1 MKFVGKKYRDEKEKQ
16 EILNSYDDF
25 QREKLIFLNELYDN
39 ENTLFAMWRIYDRY
53 IHSSEVYIKKDL
65 KYFDTRQVKNIL
77 SCLFIY
83 SDDTIRTVCT
93 FMRIYF
99 EYCVGKAEI
108 FQNPTEIIDIDIYL
122 ERNRKSKENK
132 IYSLDYVYNLVDD
145 AKRYSSFSNV
155 IPLLLIRYGVKG
167 NKMSWLVNLKWSD
180 IDFDNKQINIF
191 DRNEGKLITNLP
203 VDDRLLETLD
213 QYRNYL
219 ADKNILNEYV
229 SIPCI
234 RFIEDNISAKTQ
246 KKFEIGYDYKSQRI
260 TIPWRS
266 IDGNIIGI
274 SSRNNDDYSD
284 APKYLALKSFKK
296 SNHLYG
302 LFQNYNEIVSKRK
315 IIIVESE
322 KSVLQAY
329 DMGIKNVVAVGCHS
343 ISENQIYLLKYN
355 VDMVT
360 IMFDKDVAEDEV
372 KEQCKK
378 IKDKLGI
385 KVYYCI
391 DSKDLL
397 NEKESVTDRGINI
410 FMELCKQIKEYKE
423 VKKDE

>member
-1 MKFVGKKYRDEKEKQ
+1 MEAYKIKEKLIQNEDLLIDVLEKYGFCHIKKIKQDEIRCAYDEDSNPTSVVINLENLFCTIWSKNVKGDIYSILQFNSGQSFSQVHNYLSSLFDCEEVEEIKPKKLLFNGFFKQFIGNSEEKEK
-16 EILNSYDDF
+16 
-25 QREKLIFLNELYDN
+25 
-39 ENTLFAMWRIYDRY
+39 IYD
-53 IHSSEVYIKKDL
+53 E
-65 KYFDTRQVKNIL
+65 
-77 SCLFIY
+77 
-83 SDDTIRTVCT
+83 
-93 FMRIYF
+93 
-99 EYCVGKAEI
+99 
-108 FQNPTEIIDIDIYL
+108 
-122 ERNRKSKENK
+122 
-132 IYSLDYVYNLVDD
+132 
-145 AKRYSSFSNV
+145 
-155 IPLLLIRYGVKG
+155 
-167 NKMSWLVNLKWSD
+167 
-180 IDFDNKQINIF
+180 
-191 DRNEGKLITNLP
+191 
-203 VDDRLLETLD
+203 
-213 QYRNYL
+213 
-219 ADKNILNEYV
+219 NILNEYV

-246 KKFEIGYDYKSQRI
+246 RKFEIGYDYKSQRI

-360 IMFDKDVAEDEV
+360 IMFDKDVTEDEV

>member
-1 MKFVGKKYRDEKEKQ
+1 MESVQIKERLIQNEDLLIDVLEKYGFCHIKKIKQNEIRCAYDEDSNPTSVVINLENLFCTIWSKNVKGDIYTILQFNSGQSFSQIHNYLSSLFDGEEIEEEIKPKKLLFNGFFKQFIGSEEKEQ
-16 EILNSYDDF
+16 
-25 QREKLIFLNELYDN
+25 
-39 ENTLFAMWRIYDRY
+39 IYD
-53 IHSSEVYIKKDL
+53 E
-65 KYFDTRQVKNIL
+65 
-77 SCLFIY
+77 
-83 SDDTIRTVCT
+83 
-93 FMRIYF
+93 
-99 EYCVGKAEI
+99 
-108 FQNPTEIIDIDIYL
+108 
-122 ERNRKSKENK
+122 
-132 IYSLDYVYNLVDD
+132 
-145 AKRYSSFSNV
+145 
-155 IPLLLIRYGVKG
+155 
-167 NKMSWLVNLKWSD
+167 
-180 IDFDNKQINIF
+180 
-191 DRNEGKLITNLP
+191 
-203 VDDRLLETLD
+203 
-213 QYRNYL
+213 
-219 ADKNILNEYV
+219 NILNEYV

-246 KKFEIGYDYKSQRI
+246 RKFEIGYDYKSQRI

-360 IMFDKDVAEDEV
+360 IMFDKDVTEDEV
-372 KEQCKK
+372 REQCKK
-378 IKDKLGI
+378 IKDKLDI

-391 DSKDLL
+391 DNKNLL

-410 FMELCKQIKEYKE
+410 FMELCKQINEYKE

>member
-1 MKFVGKKYRDEKEKQ
+1 MMSSVQIKERLIQNEDLLIDVLEKYGFCHIKKIKQDEIRCAYDEDSNPTSVVINLDNLFCTIWSKNVRGDIYSILQFNSGQSFSQIHNYLSSLFDGEEVEEIKPKKLLFNGFFKQFIGNSEEKEK
-16 EILNSYDDF
+16 
-25 QREKLIFLNELYDN
+25 
-39 ENTLFAMWRIYDRY
+39 IYD
-53 IHSSEVYIKKDL
+53 E
-65 KYFDTRQVKNIL
+65 
-77 SCLFIY
+77 
-83 SDDTIRTVCT
+83 
-93 FMRIYF
+93 
-99 EYCVGKAEI
+99 
-108 FQNPTEIIDIDIYL
+108 
-122 ERNRKSKENK
+122 
-132 IYSLDYVYNLVDD
+132 
-145 AKRYSSFSNV
+145 
-155 IPLLLIRYGVKG
+155 
-167 NKMSWLVNLKWSD
+167 
-180 IDFDNKQINIF
+180 
-191 DRNEGKLITNLP
+191 
-203 VDDRLLETLD
+203 
-213 QYRNYL
+213 
-219 ADKNILNEYV
+219 NILNEYV

-246 KKFEIGYDYKSQRI
+246 RKFEIGYDYKSQRI

-266 IDGNIIGI
+266 IDGDIVGV
-274 SSRNNDDYSD
+274 SSRNNDDCSD

-296 SNHLYG
+296 SNYLYG
-302 LFQNYNEIVSKRK
+302 MFQNYNEIVSKRK

-372 KEQCKK
+372 REQCKK

-391 DSKDLL
+391 DNKDLL

>member
-1 MKFVGKKYRDEKEKQ
+1 MESVQIKERLIQNEDLLIDVLEKYGFCHIKKIKQNEMRCAYDEDSNPTSVVINLDNLFCTIWSKNVRGDIYSILQFNSGQSFSQINNYLSSLFDGEEVKEEIKPKKLLFNGFFKQFIGSEEKEQ
-16 EILNSYDDF
+16 
-25 QREKLIFLNELYDN
+25 
-39 ENTLFAMWRIYDRY
+39 IYD
-53 IHSSEVYIKKDL
+53 E
-65 KYFDTRQVKNIL
+65 
-77 SCLFIY
+77 
-83 SDDTIRTVCT
+83 
-93 FMRIYF
+93 
-99 EYCVGKAEI
+99 
-108 FQNPTEIIDIDIYL
+108 
-122 ERNRKSKENK
+122 
-132 IYSLDYVYNLVDD
+132 
-145 AKRYSSFSNV
+145 
-155 IPLLLIRYGVKG
+155 
-167 NKMSWLVNLKWSD
+167 
-180 IDFDNKQINIF
+180 
-191 DRNEGKLITNLP
+191 
-203 VDDRLLETLD
+203 
-213 QYRNYL
+213 
-219 ADKNILNEYV
+219 NILNEYV
-229 SIPCI
+229 SKPCI

-246 KKFEIGYDYKSQRI
+246 RKFEIGYDYKSQRI

-284 APKYLALKSFKK
+284 APKYLALHSFKK

-360 IMFDKDVAEDEV
+360 IMFDKDVTEDEV
-372 KEQCKK
+372 REQCKK
-378 IKDKLGI
+378 IKDKLDI

-391 DSKDLL
+391 DNKNLL

-410 FMELCKQIKEYKE
+410 FMELCKQINEYKE